1 MREVTKVCF
10 SHNAEDVQVEFF
22 RRGKRVYQFTI
33 PIDEAE
39 EFCKEY
45 TRQVWAA
52 QEERAVL
59 EEEDV

>member
-10 SHNAEDVQVEFF
+10 SHNAEDVQIEFF

-59 EEEDV
+59 EEKDE